1 MQQNADSTNAA
12 PAEETTAL
20 HATLDL
26 NRQNFGQMLLE
37 SRLAREMT
45 VAEVAEKAHMKRD
58 TLMHLESGDL
68 ASVQLKPYYAKSAIE
83 TLCLVYDIAPAPILD
98 ANELDASEYLARTG
112 GTDAPSLSL
121 PGDEEANSAATQH
134 QVAQMLIA
142 IVLIAVAVLIA
153 AGWFYKAYQA
163 RNQKAIRHFDLTELL
178 PQEPPPMETLK
189 IP

>member
-45 VAEVAEKAHMKRD
+45 VAEVAEKAHIKRD

-83 TLCLVYDIAPAPILD
+83 TLCLVYDIAPDPILD
-98 ANELDASEYLARTG
+98 AYELDASEYLARTG
-112 GTDAPSLSL
+112 GAPVSNFPLS
-121 PGDEEANSAATQH
+121 GDEEVSSTRQH

-142 IVLIAVAVLIA
+142 IVVIAVTLLIA

-163 RNQKAIRHFDLTELL
+163 RNQKAIQQFDLTELL
-178 PQEPPPMETLK
+178 PLEPPPMETLK